1 MWWELPLPLRLAYL
15 ELGLGSDGLS
25 WAELVTLGLV
35 VTQGLRQ
42 LGGLGL
48 GPVGLSLW
56 LG

>member
-1 MWWELPLPLRLAYL
+1 M
-15 ELGLGSDGLS
+15 
-25 WAELVTLGLV
+25 VTLGLV

-42 LGGLGL
+42 RLGGLGL